1 MVCIFCHRSL
11 PLARQTD
18 VENVRFCACGLKQ
31 HIRLIVFNQL
41 LDFAVFVIQIAEST
55 GAADT
60 AFYTNRQ
67 QAFVQSMDAEVAFFR
82 RILVCR
88 IRLSGPICAGLG
100 AVHAVNTFVV
110 VNYHDAVFRTLV
122 GRLDRTGLNA
132 GRILTV
138 VALIR
143 QRDHGYAVV
152 IL

>member
-1 MVCIFCHRSL
+1 
-11 PLARQTD
+11 
-18 VENVRFCACGLKQ
+18 
-31 HIRLIVFNQL
+31 
-41 LDFAVFVIQIAEST
+41 
-55 GAADT
+55 
-60 AFYTNRQ
+60 
-67 QAFVQSMDAEVAFFR
+67 MDAEVAFFR